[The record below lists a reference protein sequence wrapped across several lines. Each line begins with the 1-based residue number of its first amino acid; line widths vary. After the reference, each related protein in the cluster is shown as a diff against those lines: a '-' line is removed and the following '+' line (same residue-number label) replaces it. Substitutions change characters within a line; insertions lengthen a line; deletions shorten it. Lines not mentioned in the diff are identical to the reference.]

1 MTEQTTLGLQIA
13 VANLKEEAI
22 QLGFDWPL
30 DDISTVDGTTLFAFY
45 LEVVDFLEFHKQLDM
60 LAGEQK

>member
-13 VANLKEEAI
+13 VANLKEKAI

-30 DDISTVDGTTLFAFY
+30 DDISKLDATTLHEFY
-45 LEVVDFLEFHKQLDM
+45 LEVVDFIEFEEEYKILERGQN
-60 LAGEQK
+60 

>member
-22 QLGFDWPL
+22 RLGFDWPL
-30 DDISTVDGTTLFAFY
+30 DDISKLEATTLHEFY
-45 LEVVDFLEFHKQLDM
+45 LEVVDFIEFEEEYKILERGQN
-60 LAGEQK
+60 